1 MKDLCPFRK
10 SESAFSTSSSLL
22 VSITLPTHVTI
33 SNIQR
38 IMDEIKSVVVGDG
51 TVGKTCLLI
60 SFTSDKY
67 DDTYI
72 PTIFDTYTVNIM
84 VDGKPFNIG
93 LWDTAG
99 QEEYD
104 RLRPLSYPSTDVFLI
119 CYSVTSRTSF
129 NNVKHKWIPEINQYC
144 PEGCAKILV
153 GTKADLRPSD
163 PDPKTNSNP
172 VTDTPDT
179 PDTAGHDMSSFVTF
193 EEADELAKRSD
204 MDGYFECSA
213 LTGEGVK
220 AVFDDAIRSSILK
233 RNEKLDADR
242 RRANRR
248 SLFNCAIM

>member
-1 MKDLCPFRK
+1 
-10 SESAFSTSSSLL
+10 
-22 VSITLPTHVTI
+22 
-33 SNIQR
+33 
-38 IMDEIKSVVVGDG
+38 MDEIKSVVVGDG

-67 DDTYI
+67 DETYI

-129 NNVKHKWIPEINQYC
+129 NNVKHKWLPELDQYC
-144 PEGCAKILV
+144 PPGCARILV
-153 GTKADLRPSD
+153 GTKADLRSSEGQ
-163 PDPKTNSNP
+163 NNP
-172 VTDTPDT
+172 
-179 PDTAGHDMSSFVTF
+179 SFVPF
-193 EEADELAKRSD
+193 EEADTLAKEKKL
-204 MDGYFECSA
+204 DGYFECSA

-220 AVFDDAIRSSILK
+220 AVFDNAIKASIMK
-233 RNEKLDADR
+233 RNKQLDDDR
-242 RRANRR
+242 RNAKR
-248 SLFNCAIM
+248 LFFNCSIM

>member
-1 MKDLCPFRK
+1 
-10 SESAFSTSSSLL
+10 
-22 VSITLPTHVTI
+22 
-33 SNIQR
+33 
-38 IMDEIKSVVVGDG
+38 MDEIKSVVVGDG

-129 NNVKHKWIPEINQYC
+129 NNVKHKWIPELEQYC
-144 PEGCAKILV
+144 PDGCARILV
-153 GTKADLRPSD
+153 GTKVDLRPE
-163 PDPKTNSNP
+163 KT
-172 VTDTPDT
+172 
-179 PDTAGHDMSSFVTF
+179 TADNDRSQIDFVSI
-193 EEADELAKRSD
+193 EEGEELARKSGLE
-204 MDGYFECSA
+204 GYFECSA
-213 LTGEGVK
+213 LTGGGVK
-220 AVFDDAIRSSILK
+220 NVFDNAIKASIAK
-233 RNEKLDADR
+233 RNQKMEDDR
-242 RRANRR
+242 RKARR
-248 SLFNCAIM
+248 SVFINCSIM